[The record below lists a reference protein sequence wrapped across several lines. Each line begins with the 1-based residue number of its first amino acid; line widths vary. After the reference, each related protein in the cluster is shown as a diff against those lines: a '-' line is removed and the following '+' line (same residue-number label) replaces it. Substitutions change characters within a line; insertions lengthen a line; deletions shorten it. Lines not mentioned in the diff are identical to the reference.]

1 MEVLVMGMGG
11 VGGYFGGLLG
21 RAGHRITAIA
31 RGPHLEVLQSTG
43 LRVET
48 VVEDDFTV
56 AVHALPTPEPGH
68 VADLIIMAVKSYDLE
83 DAVHRIRP
91 AVGPNTTILTLLNGV
106 ESGETLAAV
115 YGPERILDG
124 VVYIESF
131 IKAPGVV
138 AQIGG
143 PRRAVF
149 GNRNGAN
156 GAREQHLLDEFTA
169 AGWNVE
175 LADNAIGAL
184 WTKFAYLG
192 PNAAF
197 NTITGLNSSQL
208 CQSGDCMG
216 LMRAMVD
223 EYIAVGNAEGA
234 KLPDTLVDGLV
245 ERFQNPIIGITSM
258 RRDRVA
264 GKRIEVDAL
273 VTSVIRRGKAAGI
286 PTPVTETLNALL
298 QPMAA
303 GGTPAVA
310 GD

>member
-31 RGPHLEVLQSTG
+31 RGPHLDVLQSVG
-43 LRVET
+43 LRLET
-48 VVEDDFTV
+48 VADGDFLV
-56 AVHALPTPEPGH
+56 PVHALLTPEPGH
-68 VADLIIMAVKSYDLE
+68 IADLVIMAVKSYDLE

-91 AVGPNTTILTLLNGV
+91 AVGPSTTILTLLNGI
-106 ESGETLAAV
+106 ESGQQLAQAF
-115 YGPERILDG
+115 GPERVLDG

-131 IKAPGVV
+131 IKQPGVV
-138 AQIGG
+138 AQVGG

-156 GAREQHLLDEFTA
+156 GAREQHLLAEFTA

-175 LADNAIGAL
+175 LADNAVGAL

-197 NTITGLNSSQL
+197 NTVTGLNSSQL
-208 CQSGDCMG
+208 CQSTECMD
-216 LMRAMVD
+216 LMRRMVA
-223 EYIAVGNAEGA
+223 EYVAVGNAEGA
-234 KLPDTLVDGLV
+234 ELPESLVGQLV
-245 ERFQNPIIGITSM
+245 ERFQNPIIGVTSM

-264 GKRIEVDAL
+264 GKRIEVDSL
-273 VTSVIRRGKAAGI
+273 VTVVIRRGKAADI
-286 PTPVTETLNALL
+286 PTPVTDTLNALL

-303 GGTPAVA
+303 ASAPLPAS
-310 GD
+310 D

>member
-1 MEVLVMGMGG
+1 MEVLVMGVGG

-21 RAGHRITAIA
+21 KAGHRVTAIA
-31 RGPHLEVLQSTG
+31 RGAHLEALQSTG

-48 VVEDDFTV
+48 VVEDDFLV
-56 AVHALPTPEPGH
+56 PVHALHTPEPGH
-68 VADLIIMAVKSYDLE
+68 SADLVIMAVKSYDLD
-83 DAVHRIRP
+83 DAVQRIRP

-106 ESGETLAAV
+106 ESGEKLAKV
-115 YGPERILDG
+115 YGPERVLDG
-124 VVYIESF
+124 LVYIESF

-156 GAREQHLLDEFTA
+156 GAREQHLLGEFTA

-197 NTITGLNSSQL
+197 NTVTGLNSSQL
-208 CQSGDCMG
+208 CKSTDCMG
-216 LMRAMVD
+216 LMRSMVE
-223 EYIAVGNAEGA
+223 EYVAVGNAEGA
-234 KLPDTLVDGLV
+234 QLPATLVDDLV
-245 ERFQNPIIGITSM
+245 DRFQNPIIGVTSM
-258 RRDRVA
+258 RRDRLV

-273 VTSVIRRGKAAGI
+273 VTSVIRRGEIAGI
-286 PTPVTETLNALL
+286 PTPVTAMMNALL

-303 GGTPAVA
+303 GGFPLAA